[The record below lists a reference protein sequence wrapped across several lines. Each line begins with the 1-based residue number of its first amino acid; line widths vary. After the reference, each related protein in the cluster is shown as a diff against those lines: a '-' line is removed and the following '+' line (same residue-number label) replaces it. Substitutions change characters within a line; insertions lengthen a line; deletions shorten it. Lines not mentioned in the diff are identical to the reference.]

1 MAAICTARLASLFF
15 CNSLPTD
22 RNNLNKRG
30 FGGRKKNGFPG
41 DGLADFLSRNSLV
54 FRGLN
59 LDEVRQLVRQVC
71 RAAQARI
78 FVFSPSGVGNPK
90 HVALWVPALFSFQH
104 PAPWRCKSKT
114 TTALQLDARQREI
127 SCSWFLVILVPSC
140 KPSFA
145 ARPRAHCS
153 NCQRQLKAIP
163 STGATMSPVG
173 SGAHKS
179 DASPSLSKRF
189 LAFVFAF
196 LLEKDRARW
205 RITCLRFMR

>member
-22 RNNLNKRG
+22 RNNRG
-30 FGGRKKNGFPG
+30 FGGRKKMFFLAMAWPISFPEIAGFSAASTLTRFASWCG
-41 DGLADFLSRNSLV
+41 RYAERH
-54 FRGLN
+54 R
-59 LDEVRQLVRQVC
+59 
-71 RAAQARI
+71 RAF
-78 FVFSPSGVGNPK
+78 FVLSPSGVGNPK

-114 TTALQLDARQREI
+114 TTALQSDARQREI
-127 SCSWFLVILVPSC
+127 SCSWSLVILIPSC

-153 NCQRQLKAIP
+153 HCQRQVKVIP
-163 STGATMSPVG
+163 STGATMSPMG